1 MYTLKMNSDGSLIC
15 TTPSI
20 LYQRESLMDSIHFL
34 LPQKYK
40 ERLLAD
46 YTILLK
52 YVNPANVS
60 KIEILTLNNA
70 QYKGSYLE
78 YVLPV
83 TTNLTQFAGNIT
95 LHLTMLYMDA
105 EQNQS
110 HVGNSGEIT
119 ISITPVNDYFT
130 DKNSLEAIDRQ
141 ILQLQE
147 ISTTYESSKADDI
160 ELLNGELY
168 LKSGNKKVGTSIPV
182 DDIISSD
189 MSGMKT
195 VYF

>member
-1 MYTLKMNSDGSLIC
+1 MNSDGSLIC

-20 LYQRESLMDSIHFL
+20 LLYQRESLMDSIHFL

-70 QYKGSYLE
+70 EYKGSYLE

-83 TTNLTQFAGNIT
+83 TTSLTQFAGNIT
-95 LHLTMLYMDA
+95 LHLTMLYTDA

-119 ISITPVNDYFT
+119 ISITPVNEYFT
-130 DKNSLEAIDRQ
+130 DKNSLEVIDRQ

-147 ISTTYESSKADDI
+147 ISTIYESSKADDI

-168 LKSGNKKVGTSIPV
+168 LKSGNKKVGTSIPI
-182 DDIISSD
+182 DDIISSE
-189 MSGMKT
+189 MSGVKT